1 MDYYSI
7 LGVNRNASP
16 EEIKKAYRK
25 QAMANHP
32 DRNKGNDVKFKK
44 INEAYET
51 LKDPSKRQQY
61 DNPQPQYNFNSQNFD
76 DMFAQGFGPRRRQN
90 PPFSIQADINLK
102 DVYTGKD
109 LIANYRLPTG
119 RVETVSIT
127 VPPGVKTGDTMR
139 YPGMGNDMVP
149 GAPRGDLF
157 VKIRV
162 LSNREYNVSGL
173 DLSTIKKLNIFD
185 LITGTYVEIESPDG
199 SRFSLKIPP
208 KTQPD
213 TTFSIPGKG
222 LPCNRTGRQGN
233 VLVKIRAHIPKNI
246 NEDLLDAIV
255 KYK

>member
-7 LGVNRNASP
+7 LGVSRNASQ

-32 DRNKGNDVKFKK
+32 DRGGDGTKFAQV
-44 INEAYET
+44 NEAYEV
-51 LKDPSKRQQY
+51 LSDASKRQQY
-61 DNPQPQYNFNSQNFD
+61 DNPQPHFNSRNFED
-76 DMFAQGFGPRRRQN
+76 IFAQGFGPRRRQN
-90 PPFSIQADINLK
+90 PPFTIQADINIK
-102 DVYTGKD
+102 DVYFGKD

-139 YPGMGNDMVP
+139 YPGMGNDMIP
-149 GAPRGDLF
+149 GAPRGDLL

-162 LSNREYNVSGL
+162 LADKEYSISGL
-173 DLSTIKKLNIFD
+173 DLTTTKKLNVFD
-185 LITGTYVEIESPDG
+185 LITGTQVEIETPDG
-199 SRFSLKIPP
+199 SRFSLKIPQ

-222 LPCNRTGRQGN
+222 LPCGRTGRQGKI
-233 VLVKIRAHIPKNI
+233 LVKIRAQIPKNI
-246 NEDLLDAIV
+246 NQDLLDAID